1 MLTEHFGFKSS
12 GLIYVKEGISEN
24 SLIVRKSNLSGIR
37 YLHKAD
43 LFFFAGL
50 LQ

>member
-1 MLTEHFGFKSS
+1 MLMEHFGCKSS
-12 GLIYVKEGISEN
+12 GLIYMKEGILQN
-24 SLIVRKSNLSGIR
+24 SLVVRKSNLSGIR

-50 LQ
+50 LH